1 LGGVLDEIYPGA
13 EAGGGG
19 ISSATPAAPMDV
31 AAEAEQ
37 MLTETAAAPAEQMMP
52 MSMGYIEPEPDA
64 MSNMMGLMLIVPFLA
79 AIYAIIVAVA
89 ATRNTVPVLLTAV
102 QGIIWYV
109 MIGAAVVSLLIMA
122 MGFVFGVK
130 PKAAKTA

>member
-1 LGGVLDEIYPGA
+1 
-13 EAGGGG
+13 
-19 ISSATPAAPMDV
+19 MDM

-37 MLTETAAAPAEQMMP
+37 MLTETAAVSAEQVATMRV
-52 MSMGYIEPEPDA
+52 GYVEPEPDT

-79 AIYAIIVAVA
+79 AIYASIVAVA

-102 QGIIWYV
+102 QDIVWYV

-122 MGFVFGVK
+122 RGFVFGVK
-130 PKAAKTA
+130 PKAAKMA